1 MDGGLLL
8 HQCIVGET
16 ETRSGGSPEVGEVEP
31 KVSSESTPR
40 AKPKSDG

>member
-1 MDGGLLL
+1 MDGGRLL

-16 ETRSGGSPEVGEVEP
+16 ERWSRGSPEVGKAEP
-31 KVSSESTPR
+31 KLSSESTPR